1 VATAVGTHV
10 GPWSDEDLL
19 GLPEDA
25 QRYELLEGTL
35 LVNPLPGG
43 VRQRIS
49 FRLTSLLDAAVLHD
63 LVVVEAMG
71 VRLPD
76 NTVFIPDIL
85 VATRDVVLA
94 NDSGILD
101 AGTVALVAEIVSPGS
116 RTPDRITK
124 PAVYASAG
132 IDSFW
137 GVEPEDG
144 HSSPVLPRDTR
155 GAACRRVP
163 DLVHRIRSHEIVQE
177 HCRGRAVQL
186 QRTTGSLAEGFRG
199 GRGLEDGQPLEGVP
213 GLGRRA
219 GRPGQ
224 GASRSAGRGSTRGRG
239 VSGACHRSR
248 HP

>member
-1 VATAVGTHV
+1 MDLELPHPVQLIAAWAARGARGGPYGKVGGVATAVGTHV
-10 GPWSDEDLL
+10 GPWSEEDLL

-43 VRQRIS
+43 VHQRIS

-137 GVEPEDG
+137 RVEPEDG
-144 HSSPVLPRDTR
+144 RSSPVLPRDTR
-155 GAACRRVP
+155 GAACP
-163 DLVHRIRSHEIVQE
+163 TAWAD
-177 HCRGRAVQL
+177 
-186 QRTTGSLAEGFRG
+186 TPPF
-199 GRGLEDGQPLEGVP
+199 
-213 GLGRRA
+213 A
-219 GRPGQ
+219 GTSSFP
-224 GASRSAGRGSTRGRG
+224 
-239 VSGACHRSR
+239 
-248 HP
+248 

>member
-1 VATAVGTHV
+1 MDLELPHPVQLIAAWAARGARGGPYGKVGGVATAVGTHV

-101 AGTVALVAEIVSPGS
+101 VGTVALVAEIVSPGS
-116 RTPDRITK
+116 RTTDRIPSQPCP
-124 PAVYASAG
+124 PAPASTRSGRRTRRRPLLTGFAQRHPW
-132 IDSFW
+132 SRL
-137 GVEPEDG
+137 PDG
-144 HSSPVLPRDTR
+144 MGRHSSFRRDLELSVMLSGVAVLALVLKALSR
-155 GAACRRVP
+155 G
-163 DLVHRIRSHEIVQE
+163 
-177 HCRGRAVQL
+177 
-186 QRTTGSLAEGFRG
+186 
-199 GRGLEDGQPLEGVP
+199 
-213 GLGRRA
+213 
-219 GRPGQ
+219 
-224 GASRSAGRGSTRGRG
+224 
-239 VSGACHRSR
+239 
-248 HP
+248 

>member
-25 QRYELLEGTL
+25 QRYELLELTL

-43 VRQRIS
+43 VHQRIT
-49 FRLTSLLDAAVLHD
+49 FRLTSLLDAAALHD

-101 AGTVALVAEIVSPGS
+101 AGTVALVARSCLQGLGPPIASPSQPCPPAPASTRSGASNQKTAAPYWFCPETPVEPPARRHRPTLLLSPGP
-116 RTPDRITK
+116 RAFRD
-124 PAVYASAG
+124 AEWCCGAG
-132 IDSFW
+132 V
-137 GVEPEDG
+137 GTE
-144 HSSPVLPRDTR
+144 
-155 GAACRRVP
+155 GA
-163 DLVHRIRSHEIVQE
+163 
-177 HCRGRAVQL
+177 
-186 QRTTGSLAEGFRG
+186 
-199 GRGLEDGQPLEGVP
+199 LEGLTCM
-213 GLGRRA
+213 G
-219 GRPGQ
+219 
-224 GASRSAGRGSTRGRG
+224 
-239 VSGACHRSR
+239 
-248 HP
+248 